1 MIINSFD
8 PVFAKNYK
16 DYEPIS
22 FSFLNNTIL
31 LGKHKYANLLLNI
44 AQEFL
49 KAKEIELETLA
60 TKNYSPMQSSRIYIS
75 KSDLGMKAPIKLNE
89 NIFIES
95 NLSSG
100 YTIKFIYILLESLG
114 YADSELKIT
123 LRQK

>member
-1 MIINSFD
+1 M
-8 PVFAKNYK
+8 
-16 DYEPIS
+16 
-22 FSFLNNTIL
+22 
-31 LGKHKYANLLLNI
+31 GKHKYANLLLNI

-60 TKNYSPMQSSRIYIS
+60 NKNYSPMQSSRIYIS